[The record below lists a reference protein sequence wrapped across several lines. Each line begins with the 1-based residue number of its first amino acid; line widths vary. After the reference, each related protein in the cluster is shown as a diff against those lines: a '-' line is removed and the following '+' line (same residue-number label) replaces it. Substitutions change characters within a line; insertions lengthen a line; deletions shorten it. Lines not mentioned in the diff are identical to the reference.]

1 MTPSL
6 TDSEVVLL
14 RAVLDM
20 YKVQAREDDCLL
32 GRNSTPGTRIIED
45 VSSKT
50 YKIKVTVL

>member
-6 TDSEVVLL
+6 TGSEVLL

-32 GRNSTPGTRIIED
+32 GRNSTPGIRIIED

-50 YKIKVTVL
+50 YRIKVTVL